1 MFELRSDPSFT
12 AWLSAIDAPVRQRVA
27 ARLIRV
33 QFGNLGD
40 HKMFGSIGEMRIDFG
55 PGYRVYFTKRQNR
68 IVILLGGGSKKTQ
81 TADIPAAKRLAEEY

>member
-1 MFELRSDPSFT
+1 MFELRSDPRFT
-12 AWLSAIDAPVRQRVA
+12 AWLSAIDASVRQRVA

-40 HKMFGSIGEMRIDFG
+40 YKMFGSIGEMRIDFG

-81 TADIPAAKRLAEEY
+81 TADIAAARRLAEEY